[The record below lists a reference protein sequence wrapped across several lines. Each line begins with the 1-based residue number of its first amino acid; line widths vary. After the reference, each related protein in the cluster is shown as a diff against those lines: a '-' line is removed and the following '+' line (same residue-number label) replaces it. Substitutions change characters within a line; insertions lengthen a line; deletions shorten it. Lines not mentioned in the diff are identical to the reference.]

1 MYVDIKR
8 NLSNS
13 LKALCEARNITLQ
26 ELAEEID
33 IPRTTLQSVIAEG
46 NTTLETLGRISD
58 GTGLPPEMLLHND
71 GASRKIGIARWV
83 LQGIECYDA
92 LPELQQQK
100 LADYI
105 DGIMEVVGNDG
116 VSAGVAADRAYF

>member
-1 MYVDIKR
+1 MDIKR

-13 LKALCEARNITLQ
+13 LRALCEARSLTLQ
-26 ELAEEID
+26 EFAEEIN
-33 IPRTTLQSVIAEG
+33 IPRTTLQSIFAEG
-46 NTTLETLGRISD
+46 NTTLETLMRISE
-58 GTGLPPEMLLHND
+58 GTGLPPEMLLQD
-71 GASRKIGIARWV
+71 DAAPRKIGVARWL
-83 LQGIECYDA
+83 LQGVACYD
-92 LPELQQQK
+92 ELTEFQQQK

>member
-1 MYVDIKR
+1 MDIKR

-26 ELAEEID
+26 ELAEEIN
-33 IPRTTLQSVIAEG
+33 IPRSTLQSVLAEG

-58 GTGLPPEMLLHND
+58 GTGLPPEMLLQND
-71 GASRKIGIARWV
+71 GASRKVGIARWV

-92 LPELQQQK
+92 LSDFQQQR

-105 DGIMEVVGNDG
+105 DGIMEVVGNDR
-116 VSAGVAADRAYF
+116 VSAGIAADRTYF